1 MIHLTTVYMI
11 SKITINAT
19 VVSVF
24 KKSISRGMFADLVL
38 YDTIIRGANVKIPTD
53 YGQERLVV

>member
-24 KKSISRGMFADLVL
+24 KKSISRGTFGDLVL